1 MNYYKNYTKEYIY
14 YMGAIQNSITAALGA
29 ITGAA
34 VAGKH
39 MKDIKAKEEEQGL
52 LAKEQYHEAAADIK
66 GLQEQLSSKKNEWG
80 EAEGDLAILNA
91 KRTGGKGNT
100 KAALDEKKK
109 AKMSEIDAAK
119 RAFEELSDRIEAKK
133 AMKQRA
139 EIMMSKANKWGGI
152 K

>member
-1 MNYYKNYTKEYIY
+1 
-14 YMGAIQNSITAALGA
+14 MGAINSAFNQAAG
-29 ITGAA
+29 A
-34 VAGKH
+34 VAGAAALVK
-39 MKDIKAKEEEQGL
+39 G
-52 LAKEQYHEAAADIK
+52 AKEQDMSQALLGKEQFKEAEAELK
-66 GLQEQLSSKKNEWG
+66 NLQPQLSEAKNKWG

-133 AMKQRA
+133 AMRQRA

>member
-1 MNYYKNYTKEYIY
+1 
-14 YMGAIQNSITAALGA
+14 MGAINQAFNQAAGSV
-29 ITGAA
+29 AA
-34 VAGKH
+34 AATV
-39 MKDIKAKEEEQGL
+39 IKGAKEQDMSQAL
-52 LAKEQYHEAAADIK
+52 LGKEQYHEADAAIK
-66 GLQEQLSSKKNEWG
+66 DFQEQANVKKNEWG

-91 KRTGGKGNT
+91 KRPGGKGNT
-100 KAALDEKKK
+100 KAALDEKRM

-139 EIMMSKANKWGGI
+139 ELMMSKANKWGGI

>member
-1 MNYYKNYTKEYIY
+1 
-14 YMGAIQNSITAALGA
+14 MGAINQAFNQAAGSVAAAATLIKGKKEQDMSQALLG
-29 ITGAA
+29 
-34 VAGKH
+34 
-39 MKDIKAKEEEQGL
+39 
-52 LAKEQYHEAAADIK
+52 KEQYSEAEADIK
-66 GLQEQLSSKKNEWG
+66 NLQNALTGEKNKWG

-133 AMKQRA
+133 AMRQRA

>member
-1 MNYYKNYTKEYIY
+1 
-14 YMGAIQNSITAALGA
+14 MGAINSAFNQAAG
-29 ITGAA
+29 A
-34 VAGKH
+34 VAGAAALVK
-39 MKDIKAKEEEQGL
+39 G
-52 LAKEQYHEAAADIK
+52 AKEQDMSQALLGKEQSKEAEAELK
-66 GLQEQLSSKKNEWG
+66 NLQPQLSEAKNKWG

-100 KAALDEKKK
+100 KAALDEKKMN
-109 AKMSEIDAAK
+109 KMSEIDAAK

-139 EIMMSKANKWGGI
+139 ELMMSKANKWGGI